1 MVKRGLVYDSDG
13 FEITE
18 SDVADGPRE
27 GVCNSCGEECTAVTV
42 DFGIGP
48 YECWGA
54 RGNDVQLEEVSPC
67 CEDDVVDKEDYEMD
81 RDDDVEP
88 DQGS

>member
-1 MVKRGLVYDSDG
+1 MVRRGPAYDSNG
-13 FEITE
+13 EEIDP
-18 SDVADGPRE
+18 SDIEYDERLQGGGLA
-27 GVCNSCGEECTAVTV
+27 CGEECTAVTV

-67 CEDDVVDKEDYEMD
+67 CEDEVVTKERYENEVAGN
-81 RDDDVEP
+81 DDMEK
-88 DQGS
+88 